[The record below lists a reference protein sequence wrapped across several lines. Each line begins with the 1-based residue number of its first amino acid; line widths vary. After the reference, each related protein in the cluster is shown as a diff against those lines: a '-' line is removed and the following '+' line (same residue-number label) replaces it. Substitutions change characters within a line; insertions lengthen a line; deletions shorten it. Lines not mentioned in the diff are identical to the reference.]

1 MMKDLHLLS
10 AGELLKKYQ
19 AKEITPLDVIKD
31 IFDAIDRHDEKV
43 NAFVLTDKSAAMKA
57 AEQSAERWA
66 KGAPVGQ
73 VDGVPA
79 TVKDVVIAKGWPT
92 LRGSHTT
99 DETPSDEDAPCVARL
114 REQGAILIGKTTTP
128 EFGWKGVTD
137 SARSGITRNPWNL
150 DKTTGGSSGGAAAA
164 AALGMGALHIGTD
177 GGGSIRMP
185 CGFTGIPGIKPTFA
199 RVPTYPLSLFG
210 TLSHAGPMARTV
222 TDMALMLNFMTL
234 PDVRDPYSPPFVN
247 EDFTKEI
254 EGGVRGLKIA
264 YLPNMNDR
272 PVDPEIAKC
281 VSDAVDK
288 FCELGAIVDRPN
300 LKLPDSNDIFRIH
313 WYAGAARAIRVLS
326 DAQREMVEPA
336 LLEIAAE
343 GETFTLS
350 QYQTASAERENYHV
364 AINQAFEA
372 YDLIVT
378 PTLPLTAFE
387 AGKEFPDGQDY
398 ERWTDWTQFTYP
410 FNLTGHPA
418 GSVPC
423 GLSSDGLPISM
434 QIVGPT
440 MADARVIRAM
450 RAYETINFGSLPAM
464 AYE

>member
-1 MMKDLHLLS
+1 MKDLHLLS

-19 AKEITPLDVIKD
+19 EKIITPIDVIND
-31 IFDAIDRHDEKV
+31 VFEAIERHDGKV
-43 NAFVLTDKSAAMKA
+43 NAFVMTDKEGAYKA
-57 AEQSAERWA
+57 AELSSERWA
-66 KGAPVGQ
+66 NNEPIGM
-73 VDGVPA
+73 VDGVPT
-79 TVKDVVIAKGWPT
+79 TVKDVVIANGWPT
-92 LRGSHTT
+92 LRGSLTT
-99 DETPSDEDAPCVARL
+99 DETPSEEDAPSVARL

-137 SARSGITRNPWNL
+137 SARNGITRNPWNL

-222 TDMALMLNFMTL
+222 GDVALMLNVMTL
-234 PDVRDPYSPPFVN
+234 PDVRDPYSKPYL
-247 EDFTKEI
+247 EADFTKNI

-264 YLPNMNDR
+264 YLPNMNDG
-272 PVDPEIAKC
+272 PIDPEIAKC
-281 VSDAVDK
+281 VSDAVEI
-288 FCELGAIVDRPN
+288 FCEMGAIVDRPELN
-300 LKLPDSNDIFRIH
+300 LPDTDDIFRIH
-313 WYAGAARAIRVLS
+313 WYSGAARAIRVLT
-326 DAQREMVEPA
+326 DKQCEMVEPA
-336 LLEIAAE
+336 LLEIASE
-343 GETFTLS
+343 GESYTLQ
-350 QYQTASAERENYHV
+350 QYQDASAEREKYQV
-364 AINQAFEA
+364 AINEIFEN

-378 PTLPLTAFE
+378 PTLPLTAFD
-387 AGKEFPDGQDY
+387 AGIEFPEGQGY
-398 ERWTDWTQFTYP
+398 QRWTDWTQFTYP

-423 GLSSDGLPISM
+423 GLSHDGLPISM
-434 QIVGPT
+434 QIVGP
-440 MADARVIRAM
+440 MMGDGRVLRAM
-450 RAYETINFGSLPAM
+450 RAYETTNFEPLPAM

>member
-1 MMKDLHLLS
+1 MKDLNLLS
-10 AGELLKKYQ
+10 AGELLKHYQ
-19 AKEITPLDVIKD
+19 DQTISPVDVIRD
-31 IFDAIDRHDEKV
+31 VFATIGRHDGAV
-43 NAFVLTDKSAAMKA
+43 NAFVMTDKEGAIKA
-57 AEQSAERWA
+57 AEQSAARWA
-66 KGAPVGQ
+66 KGVPMGQ

-99 DETPSDEDAPCVARL
+99 DDTPSNEDAPCVARL

-128 EFGWKGVTD
+128 ELGWKGVTD
-137 SARSGITRNPWNL
+137 SARNGITRNPWNL

-222 TDMALMLNFMTL
+222 VDMALMLNVMTM
-234 PDVRDPYSPPFVN
+234 PDVRDPYSKPYVAENFLKN
-247 EDFTKEI
+247 I

-264 YLPNMNDR
+264 YLPQMNDG

-281 VSDAVDK
+281 VSDAVDTYRDM
-288 FCELGAIVDRPN
+288 GATVERPQLN
-300 LKLPDSNDIFRIH
+300 LPDSSDVFRTH
-313 WYAGAARAIRVLS
+313 WYAGAARAIRGLS
-326 DAQREMVEPA
+326 GAQRKMVEPA

-343 GETFTLS
+343 GETYSLS
-350 QYQTASAERENYHV
+350 HYQEASAARENYHA
-364 AINQAFEA
+364 AINEVFEI

-378 PTLPLTAFE
+378 PTIPITAFD
-387 AGKEFPDGQDY
+387 AGKEFPEGQGY

-440 MADARVIRAM
+440 MSDARVIRAM
-450 RAYETINFGSLPAM
+450 RMYETSYYAPLPAM